1 MKYYIACYVEAMTED
16 GEKRYVKV
24 EFPLY
29 GEPDD
34 LVQWVTDGV
43 IQAKIGTETG
53 QEVKITKFL
62 SREEYEAIDEDTTME
77 N

>member
-1 MKYYIACYVEAMTED
+1 MKYYITCYVEAMTED
-16 GEKRYVKV
+16 EEKRYVKV

-29 GEPDD
+29 GELDD

-43 IQAKIGTETG
+43 IQAKIGAETG
-53 QEVKITKFL
+53 REVKITKFL
-62 SREEYEAIDEDTTME
+62 SREEYEAIDEDATME